1 MATNWNKTKTN
12 DFCNYS
18 AATIYNYGDYTIWRG
33 KYCVFSAIYSADEW
47 HLQRTSDRKVIY
59 SARTAKECM
68 EAFEQGKR

>member
-1 MATNWNKTKTN
+1 MATNWNKTKDE
-12 DFCNYS
+12 DFGHSASTVYS
-18 AATIYNYGDYTIWRG
+18 CEGYRIWKG